1 VIDRRHGTGVWFV
14 PSDGPELATEQDA
27 VDLVGATYGQDV
39 DVLVVPVERFAAR
52 FFDMRTL
59 LIGHFF
65 SKVVQYGLRLVL
77 LGDVRSHA
85 EASDAF
91 RDVVRES
98 NRGRSVWFVADLAE
112 LDARLAAAR

>member
-1 VIDRRHGTGVWFV
+1 MIEQRHGAGVWFV
-14 PSDGPELATEQDA
+14 PADGPELATEQDA
-27 VDLVGATYGQDV
+27 VDLVGATYGLAAEV
-39 DVLVVPVERFAAR
+39 IVVPVERFADR
-52 FFDMRTL
+52 FFDMHAK

-65 SKVVQYGLRLVL
+65 SKIVQYGFRLVL
-77 LGDVRSHA
+77 LGDVRAHI

-112 LDARLAAAR
+112 LDARLAAVG